1 MQVGFGVRVVRVF
14 AVLGLLLGTL
24 VVGDKAPAIA
34 AVDCAIPTSGVA
46 PVSTPIVATP
56 IASAIAAT
64 PVSERDQL
72 KTSLRDLVQVVSACK
87 SAGDFQTMSRLVTEK
102 YLGQVYGG
110 GPRMSRETF
119 LVIAETLPTPKIRF
133 RAFDDLS
140 IIGPGE
146 ARANVTLIA
155 GNQLIFER
163 LTFVEEKN
171 RPGQW
176 LIDSTEP
183 LRVRPPR
190 DHANVRIT
198 ITGNRYSPDE
208 LTADNATVEIRASNS
223 DKEDH
228 ELLVLKLDT
237 GLTTHDVLTTPGPN
251 LPDGA
256 RYIGQVTIPA
266 RESGTLVLV
275 DLKPGTYTI
284 VDLLPAANGVPH
296 LAVGM
301 EATLTITGE

>member
-1 MQVGFGVRVVRVF
+1 MV
-14 AVLGLLLGTL
+14 
-24 VVGDKAPAIA
+24 VVGGHSPVVA
-34 AVDCAIPTSGVA
+34 AVACAIPD
-46 PVSTPIVATP
+46 PVLSADSTPAGATP
-56 IASAIAAT
+56 IADQSAAT
-64 PVSERDQL
+64 PVSARDQL
-72 KTSLRDLVQVVSACK
+72 KTGLRDLVQVVAACK
-87 SAGDFQTMSRLVTEK
+87 SAGDFQTMSRLVTEN

-140 IIGPGE
+140 ILGDGE
-146 ARANVTLIA
+146 ARANVTLIV

-171 RPGQW
+171 RPGHW

-190 DHANVRIT
+190 DHASVKLT

-208 LTADNATVEIRASNS
+208 LTADNSTVEIRASNS

-228 ELLVLKLDT
+228 ELLVLKLDS
-237 GLTTHDVLTTPGPN
+237 GLTTNDVLTAPGPD
-251 LPDGA
+251 LPNGA
-256 RYIGQVTIPA
+256 RYIGQVTIPD
-266 RESGTLVLV
+266 RSSGALVLV

-284 VDLLPAANGVPH
+284 VDLLPADNGVPH
-296 LAVGM
+296 LAIGM
-301 EATLTITGE
+301 EATLTITGQ

>member
-1 MQVGFGVRVVRVF
+1 MHVGFGVRLVRLF
-14 AVLGLLLGTL
+14 AVLGLLLGM
-24 VVGDKAPAIA
+24 VIAEGHAPADA
-34 AVDCAIPTSGVA
+34 AVDCALPGPALS
-46 PVSTPIVATP
+46 PESTPAVATP
-56 IASAIAAT
+56 IADQSEAT

-72 KTSLRDLVQVVSACK
+72 KTELRDLVQVFSACK

-133 RAFDDLS
+133 RGFDDLS

-146 ARANVTLIA
+146 ARANVTLIV

-163 LTFVEEKN
+163 LTFVAETS

-176 LIDSTEP
+176 LIDSAEP
-183 LRVRPPR
+183 LRARPPR
-190 DHANVRIT
+190 DHATVRLT

-208 LTADNATVEIRASNS
+208 LTADNSTVEIRASNS

-237 GLTTHDVLTTPGPN
+237 GVTTNDVLTTPGPD
-251 LPDGA
+251 LPDGV
-256 RYIGQVTIPA
+256 RYVGQVTIPA
-266 RESGTLVLV
+266 RESGALVLV

-284 VDLLPAANGVPH
+284 IDLLPADNGVPH